1 MHCRRLN
8 LLLQEDLMAEVHFH
22 RQVGQEAVHCQ
33 AVAVEVHPREV
44 GAHIPVEVLVY
55 FLASDNAGQ
64 DISSNAANT
73 ET

>member
-1 MHCRRLN
+1 MQCMRLN

-33 AVAVEVHPREV
+33 VAVAEVHPREV
-44 GAHIPVEVLVY
+44 GAHIPVEMLVY
-55 FLASDNAGQ
+55 FLANEYAAQG
-64 DISSNAANT
+64 ISSNAAKT